1 MSAWRDPACGPGV
14 VTQFARPL
22 QRDPIQGPLFGV
34 RSRTSVSSRASSSA
48 SKSLASGVR
57 QRSIATPMS
66 GPSATRGVA
75 TCCFGSMSSPPQPLL
90 PETVDVCGP
99 LDRELTRIIDSHV
112 LSAIAR
118 KARNAGR
125 RKYTQV
131 RWVHSVT
138 PSGSV
143 EASMATGSISTQKS
157 CMPRSN
163 TARKIAFTSPNGCWI
178 AAHVTPDP
186 RAGHPAYA
194 ASRCWAHR
202 SGAAG
207 PSRTYRDPRFTGRP
221 GFRTPAGRRCSGGAA
236 CLGEGSRGRLS
247 ELGPAAEQRGPAE
260 LRLPGSCERGLIASQ
275 SRPVGERRAV
285 ARRSLDEDRG
295 RLRPL

>member
-1 MSAWRDPACGPGV
+1 MRTRGCNPVCPPLTTRPNPGSALRGQESHEWV
-14 VTQFARPL
+14 VEGL
-22 QRDPIQGPLFGV
+22 EFGV
-34 RSRTSVSSRASSSA
+34 EVVG
-48 SKSLASGVR
+48 LGR
-57 QRSIATPMS
+57 QAALDRHADEQPERN
-66 GPSATRGVA
+66 ARRGDVLLRIDVE
-75 TCCFGSMSSPPQPLL
+75 PPQPLL
-90 PETVDVCGP
+90 PETVDGCGP
-99 LDRELTRIIDSHV
+99 LDRELTRIIDSQV

-118 KARNAGR
+118 KAWNAGR

-131 RWVHSVT
+131 RWVNSVT
-138 PSGSV
+138 LSCSV
-143 EASMATGSISTQKS
+143 EASMATGSISTRKS

-163 TARKIAFTSPNGCWI
+163 TAPKIAFTSPNGCWI

-186 RAGHPAYA
+186 RAGHPACA

-202 SGAAG
+202 SGVAG
-207 PSRTYRDPRFTGRP
+207 PSRTTRDPRFTGRP

-236 CLGEGSRGRLS
+236 RLGEGSRGRLS
-247 ELGPAAEQRGPAE
+247 ELGPAAERRGPAE